1 MVIDRLH
8 LLALTLLTVAPT
20 SSAAE
25 PEHWRFG
32 VGVATQNMIDGQTTT
47 NLEDFDSYRPA
58 DEPWNVLGLGWYFN
72 WNWRQGI
79 VCDASGSRC
88 VEYMPLVGGWGPG
101 VHPTLSQIA
110 DHLNANPGLYPDGT
124 TWLIGNEIIWDDR
137 RTPLQYAQDYHA
149 YYYGLKAIN
158 PTFKVANGSVITSV
172 YYNCTGFTGTPYE
185 LLDAV
190 WDAYLNEY
198 GETWPVDVWNIH
210 PYVWTKPT
218 LQEELDDLAGQL
230 STFRNWMAARG
241 QQDKPLIITEYGLL
255 NYHEPQWMIDYLLGS
270 FEILLSSGH
279 ANGMTSDEGRW
290 VQRWAWFVNNMH
302 VWEAGG
308 AIQWEHCA
316 LHDAEI
322 DLDDDGQVF
331 DIRALGQAYADHPK
345 FDNCPATWNPLQEN
359 ADGDEYGDACDNC
372 SLIPNT
378 NQANADGDNWG
389 DVCDGCPDD
398 PLKAAPG
405 FCGCGVPDSD
415 ADGDA
420 VMDCVD
426 ECPDTPPGSHVTLS
440 GCPTARPDLDR
451 DGDVDQT
458 DFGLFQACL
467 SGPGIPSADTGCER
481 ASFDEDNDVDSDD
494 YAVFRPCLSGPDSP
508 SDPACGGDP

>member
-58 DEPWNVLGLGWYFN
+58 DEPWNVLGIGWYFN

-110 DHLNANPGLYPDGT
+110 EHLSANPGLYPDGT

-190 WDAYLNEY
+190 WNAYLNEY

-241 QQDKPLIITEYGLL
+241 QQDKPLIVTEYGLL

-290 VQRWAWFVNNMH
+290 V
-302 VWEAGG
+302 
-308 AIQWEHCA
+308 
-316 LHDAEI
+316 
-322 DLDDDGQVF
+322 
-331 DIRALGQAYADHPK
+331 
-345 FDNCPATWNPLQEN
+345 
-359 ADGDEYGDACDNC
+359 
-372 SLIPNT
+372 
-378 NQANADGDNWG
+378 
-389 DVCDGCPDD
+389 
-398 PLKAAPG
+398 
-405 FCGCGVPDSD
+405 
-415 ADGDA
+415 
-420 VMDCVD
+420 
-426 ECPDTPPGSHVTLS
+426 
-440 GCPTARPDLDR
+440 
-451 DGDVDQT
+451 
-458 DFGLFQACL
+458 
-467 SGPGIPSADTGCER
+467 
-481 ASFDEDNDVDSDD
+481 
-494 YAVFRPCLSGPDSP
+494 
-508 SDPACGGDP
+508 